1 MQNYLSIMSLEI
13 SYKGDKMKDEIVYV
27 LKKVNDIKGKLYSYN
42 NTFRYPRKGWVVAH
56 DWENNTECGHGLH
69 GQEWSTGDFYIE
81 NYGDTFIVLKVNKK
95 DGYVNLGDKIKFR
108 KGYVVKV
115 TKDSKEV
122 IDYIKS
128 KAPKGLRFNYDNSS
142 ESVVNQGYWSTSNQ
156 GSSSTSNQGYR
167 STSNQGSSS
176 TSNQGSMS
184 TSNQGNSSTS
194 NQGNSSTSN
203 QGYSSTSNQ
212 GYSST
217 SNQGYSSTSNQ
228 GSMSTSNQGYSSTS
242 NQGYSSTSNQG
253 SMSTSNQGNSSTSN
267 QGNSSTSN
275 QEDSSTSNQGYRST
289 STIHGSSTIYRNSS
303 DLGCCVMFYNDKMT
317 IIKAV
322 ANTSLYIE
330 DGEVKYKYTYTPDKI
345 DELKTH
351 EVFVFGS
358 NLNGNH
364 AGGAAKLALDKFGA
378 VEGIGEGLRGNSYAF
393 PTLDKD
399 MKQIPLKDWEE
410 HIKKLIK
417 TANDNTRKIFFV
429 TKLGCGIA
437 GFNEEDVAKL
447 FRKRNDISANIILP
461 KGWRKGELR

>member
-1 MQNYLSIMSLEI
+1 MSLEI

-176 TSNQGSMS
+176 TSNQGSM
-184 TSNQGNSSTS
+184 
-194 NQGNSSTSN
+194 
-203 QGYSSTSNQ
+203 
-212 GYSST
+212 
-217 SNQGYSSTSNQ
+217 
-228 GSMSTSNQGYSSTS
+228 
-242 NQGYSSTSNQG
+242 
-253 SMSTSNQGNSSTSN
+253 STSN